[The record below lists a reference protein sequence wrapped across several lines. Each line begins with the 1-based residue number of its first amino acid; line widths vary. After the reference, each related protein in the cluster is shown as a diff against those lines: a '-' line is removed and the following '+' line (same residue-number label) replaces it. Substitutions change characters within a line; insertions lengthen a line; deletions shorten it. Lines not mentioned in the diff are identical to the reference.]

1 MAFRRKI
8 IRLDWISV
16 AIVLVVLIL
25 VSSVTA
31 IAQNRMP
38 PIPADKMTPEQK
50 KALEDFLGA
59 RGTLTGPW
67 VALLRSPDL
76 MTRTRG
82 ISDYLRF
89 KSALPPR
96 LSEFVILMTARQYTQ
111 QYEWNA
117 HYQLAMTGGLKP
129 ETAKAIA
136 EGRRPEHMADDEA
149 ILYDFCMELHRTQS
163 VSDATYAKAVSKF
176 GEQGVIDAVSI
187 TGYYVMISMILNTVR
202 TPLPEGASPALGALP
217 R

>member
-1 MAFRRKI
+1 MRRFAKPFIGVLFRI
-8 IRLDWISV
+8 
-16 AIVLVVLIL
+16 AIVGLIL
-25 VSSVTA
+25 VAGVNA

-38 PIPADKMTPEQK
+38 PIPNDKMTTEQK

-82 ISDYLRF
+82 LSDYLRF

-117 HYQLAMTGGLKP
+117 HYQLAMAGGLKP
-129 ETAKAIA
+129 EIAKAIA
-136 EGRRPEHMADDEA
+136 EGRRPEHMSEDEG
-149 ILYDFCMELHRTQS
+149 ILYDFCMELHRNQS
-163 VSDATYAKAVSKF
+163 VSDVTYARALSKF
-176 GEQGVIDAVSI
+176 GEQGVIDTVSI

-202 TPLPEGASPALGALP
+202 TPLPEGVAPALGNFP

>member
-1 MAFRRKI
+1 ATCFSYKKLQRDKIRSPITRSIDPAYRLRYITPQMRNENQDCPACNQRRQRMRRFAKPFIGVLFRI
-8 IRLDWISV
+8 
-16 AIVLVVLIL
+16 AIVGLIL
-25 VSSVTA
+25 VPGVNA

-38 PIPADKMTPEQK
+38 PIPNDKMTTEQK

-82 ISDYLRF
+82 LSDYLRF

-111 QYEWNA
+111 QY
-117 HYQLAMTGGLKP
+117 
-129 ETAKAIA
+129 
-136 EGRRPEHMADDEA
+136 
-149 ILYDFCMELHRTQS
+149 
-163 VSDATYAKAVSKF
+163 
-176 GEQGVIDAVSI
+176 
-187 TGYYVMISMILNTVR
+187 
-202 TPLPEGASPALGALP
+202 
-217 R
+217 